1 MASWYLDDMKHAA
14 HPILLTGSHRS
25 GSTWAGRM
33 IAAAPSVAYIQEP
46 FNIHHRPG
54 FCSARFHRW
63 FTLVNEH
70 NAREYHRALQDCLEF
85 RYRPRAELAVAHS
98 PKDIG
103 RLVRDLG
110 RTTSSRLRSRRPLVK
125 DPIALF
131 SAEWL
136 AATFHM
142 DVIVMVRHPAAFAGS
157 LKVAHWDFP
166 FDHFLDQPLLMKE
179 LRGHEA
185 AIRDA
190 ARGQLSIVEQAIL
203 LWNLIHQRIVDYR
216 DRHPEWLFVR
226 HEDLSRDP
234 LDGFIGIFQFLQL
247 EFTPAVRQRI
257 DEFSHGGN
265 PAEQERLG
273 ALRRDSR
280 ANIWNWTNRLT
291 DQEIKAVRE
300 GTQEVAS
307 RFYGDQDWRFTRA

>member
-1 MASWYLDDMKHAA
+1 MQDAPS
-14 HPILLTGSHRS
+14 PILITGSHRS

-33 IAAAPSVAYIQEP
+33 IAAAPGVSYIQEP
-46 FNIHHRPG
+46 FNIAHRRG
-54 FCSARFHRW
+54 ICAARFPLW
-63 FTLVNEH
+63 YTQVDPTNEGPY
-70 NAREYHRALQDCLEF
+70 RQALKDCLAF
-85 RYRPRAELAVAHS
+85 RYRPLAEATQVRRPRDLA
-98 PKDIG
+98 

-110 RTTSSRLRSRRPLVK
+110 WTTGRRLLRRRPLVK

-136 AATFHM
+136 ADAFDM
-142 DVIVMVRHPAAFAGS
+142 QVVVLVRHPAAFAGS
-157 LKVAHWDFP
+157 LKKAGWDHP
-166 FDHFLDQPLLMKE
+166 FDHFVRQPALMQQ
-179 LRGHEA
+179 LAPHADAVRA
-185 AIRDA
+185 AAVSPGD
-190 ARGQLSIVEQAIL
+190 IVDQAIL

-234 LDGFIGIFQFLQL
+234 LDGFIRIFQFLQL
-247 EFTPAVRQRI
+247 EFTPAVHERI
-257 DEFSHGGN
+257 NEFTHGDN

-280 ANIWNWTNRLT
+280 ANIWNWTTRLT
-291 DQEIKAVRE
+291 DEEIKAVRE